1 MLEINNLSKSFGKKS
16 ILSDFSYKFNDAG
29 VYVIKGDSG
38 VGKTTLLRIISGL
51 DKEYSGQVIG
61 GGISNVSCCFQEY
74 RLFNSISALK
84 NITEISFDKAKD
96 VDIANSKELL
106 LRLGFS
112 EDEVNLLPSEL
123 SGGMKQRVA
132 FARAVMKKS
141 PILILDEPTKEVDSK
156 IRDEMKKIILECA
169 SARLVLMV
177 THNPDDIEGLNAKII
192 DL

>member
-61 GGISNVSCCFQEY
+61 GGISNVSYCFQEY

-177 THNPDDIEGLNAKII
+177 THNPDDIEGLDAKII